1 MNRTIASAALAGA
14 LLLGGTGA
22 AILPSLVAAADPT
35 AAPSAATAAPA
46 TNGTDPAG
54 RHGGP
59 GEGGPGRLGM
69 DGPGGPGKGGPGRM
83 HVEAVSHASVV
94 ATALGIS
101 EADLTTALQSGKS
114 LADVAAA
121 NNVDVQKVI
130 DALVADARTEIA
142 ADVTA
147 GTLTQ
152 AQADTQLAN
161 VVQRITDRVNHA
173 GKGGPGRPDMG
184 GPGRPDMGGPGR
196 PGDHGAPHGDPNQAP
211 ATATPAG

>member
-22 AILPSLVAAADPT
+22 AILPSLVAAAEPT
-35 AAPSAATAAPA
+35 AAPAASATAPVA
-46 TNGTDPAG
+46 NDTDPAC
-54 RHGGP
+54 RHDGPGGP
-59 GEGGPGRLGM
+59 GT
-69 DGPGGPGKGGPGRM
+69 GGPGKGGPGGM
-83 HVEAVSHASVV
+83 HAEAVSDASI
-94 ATALGIS
+94 AAAALGIS
-101 EADLTTALQSGKS
+101 EADLTTALQAGKS

-121 NNVDVQKVI
+121 NHVDAQKVI

-173 GKGGPGRPDMG
+173 GFGPGAGGPDGHGGPGGPGKGGPGGHHD
-184 GPGRPDMGGPGR
+184 
-196 PGDHGAPHGDPNQAP
+196 DPNQAP
-211 ATATPAG
+211 AATTAPAG

>member
-22 AILPSLVAAADPT
+22 AILPSLVAAAEPT
-35 AAPSAATAAPA
+35 AAPAVSATAPVA
-46 TNGTDPAG
+46 NDTDPAC

-59 GEGGPGRLGM
+59 GGPGM
-69 DGPGGPGKGGPGRM
+69 GGPGKGGPGGM
-83 HVEAVSHASVV
+83 HAEAVSDASVV

-101 EADLTTALQSGKS
+101 EADLTTALQARKS

-121 NNVDVQKVI
+121 NNVDAEKVI
-130 DALVADARTEIA
+130 DALVADARAEIA

-173 GKGGPGRPDMG
+173 GFGPGAGGPGGPGMG
-184 GPGRPDMGGPGR
+184 GPGRGGPG
-196 PGDHGAPHGDPNQAP
+196 GHHDGPNQAP
-211 ATATPAG
+211 ATTATPAG